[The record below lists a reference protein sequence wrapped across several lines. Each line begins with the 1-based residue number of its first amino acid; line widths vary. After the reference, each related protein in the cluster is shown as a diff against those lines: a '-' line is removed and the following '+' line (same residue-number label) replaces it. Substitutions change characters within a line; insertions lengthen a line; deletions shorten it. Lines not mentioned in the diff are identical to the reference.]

1 MTQFPS
7 SNDPSMPAM
16 PNFGGPTDFL
26 PEPKTWPKTVGIISI
41 VWGSL
46 GLICNG
52 CGLVGGLVSG
62 PMMQQMA
69 AQNPQLAQQMQNA
82 PPPSGLQMGI
92 AALGILVSTML
103 IVAGSMLIA
112 RKPIAAAL
120 HLAWAVITLLLTI
133 GNTIVS
139 IGPMQQ
145 QMQQMQTQMQS
156 QSGAAT
162 PPPGAMQG
170 MQAAMYGSLA
180 CMALITLSY
189 PIFCL
194 IWFGFVKRG
203 TAEITHAPEAPA
215 A

>member
-1 MTQFPS
+1 
-7 SNDPSMPAM
+7 
-16 PNFGGPTDFL
+16 
-26 PEPKTWPKTVGIISI
+26 
-41 VWGSL
+41 
-46 GLICNG
+46 
-52 CGLVGGLVSG
+52 
-62 PMMQQMA
+62 MMQQMA
-69 AQNPQLAQQMQNA
+69 AQNPQLAQQLQNA

-120 HLAWAVITLLLTI
+120 HLAWAAITLLLTI

-145 QMQQMQTQMQS
+145 QMQQIQS
-156 QSGAAT
+156 QSGAAAS
-162 PPPGAMQG
+162 PGAMPG
-170 MQAAMYGSLA
+170 MQVGMYGSLA
-180 CMALITLSY
+180 CMALITLAY

-194 IWFGFVKRG
+194 IWFGLVKRG
-203 TAEITHAPEAPA
+203 TAEITRAPEAPA